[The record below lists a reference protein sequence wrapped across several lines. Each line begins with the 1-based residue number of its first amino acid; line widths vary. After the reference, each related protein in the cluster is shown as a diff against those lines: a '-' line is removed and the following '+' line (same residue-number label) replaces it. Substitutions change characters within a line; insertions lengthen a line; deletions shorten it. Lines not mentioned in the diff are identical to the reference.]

1 MKKDKKQ
8 VKETLF
14 EILCELILT
23 LIFFGIG
30 MFIFS
35 LLGVNLDSPDID
47 GDLVVLVGI
56 VAFFAIIGISFTLI
70 KWIKKKRK

>member
-35 LLGVNLDSPDID
+35 LFGVNLDSPDID

>member
-35 LLGVNLDSPDID
+35 LIGVNWDSPDID
-47 GDLVVLVGI
+47 GDLVVLVGV
-56 VAFFAIIGISFTLI
+56 VAFFAIIGISFSLI
-70 KWIKKKRK
+70 QWIKKKRK

>member
-35 LLGVNLDSPDID
+35 LFGVNLDSPDID

-56 VAFFAIIGISFTLI
+56 VAFFAIIGISFTLV